1 MYSVYSR
8 DHHQSAV
15 AAAAAAVAVA
25 AVACVACPLFLLSDP
40 HRRCLSRIVTGRSL
54 SSQDL
59 DLDLVSMI

>member
-15 AAAAAAVAVA
+15 AAAAAAVVVA